1 MNILE
6 QLKSVLCDPSGKCCI
21 TGSDED
27 RAIVDRA
34 LQALAEQ
41 PAQQEPPSP
50 QAREPLLREIA
61 ALSANALDDYKMIQ
75 KLMAERQPLTDEQIE
90 ACIHHVDEDG
100 IGLFAFARAIE
111 AAHGIK
117 CNELE
122 QPAQQEPVA
131 WCIYCDG
138 QFSHNIYHSE
148 DLANFR
154 AAALEEQYPK
164 FKRKVVPLYTAPQK
178 HEWAVLTKEE
188 VDSWE
193 LPDCPTVFEFV
204 QFIEDK
210 IKDRNT

>member
-75 KLMAERQPLTDEQIE
+75 KLMAERQPLTD
-90 ACIHHVDEDG
+90 DEIWAICQPLG
-100 IGLFAFARAIE
+100 FAQLSPEVVARAIE

-117 CNELE
+117 E
-122 QPAQQEPVA
+122 
-131 WCIYCDG
+131 
-138 QFSHNIYHSE
+138 
-148 DLANFR
+148 
-154 AAALEEQYPK
+154 
-164 FKRKVVPLYTAPQK
+164 
-178 HEWAVLTKEE
+178 
-188 VDSWE
+188 
-193 LPDCPTVFEFV
+193 
-204 QFIEDK
+204 
-210 IKDRNT
+210 NT